1 MFKQN
6 QVIRASLKIKTRQEL
21 GLEIKKLKEAGKVV
35 VFTNGCFDLLH
46 PGHVKYLE
54 EAKSWGDF
62 LVVALNSDES
72 VKRLKGP
79 DRPVM
84 DERSRCEVLAAL
96 HCVDFVT
103 TFSEDTPQEI
113 IDELI
118 PGVLVKGGDWPK
130 DQIVGRETVEKH
142 GGMVMNIKF
151 EAGFSTS
158 GVIRKIETAAL
169 TRESGSSE

>member
-1 MFKQN
+1 MIKQN
-6 QVIRASLKIKTRQEL
+6 QVIRASAKIKSREEL
-21 GLEIKKLKEAGKVV
+21 RLEIKKLQEAGSLV

-54 EAKSWGDF
+54 EAKSWGDY
-62 LVVALNSDES
+62 LVVAVNSDES
-72 VKRLKGP
+72 VKRLKGS

-84 DERSRCEVLAAL
+84 GERSRCEVLAGL

-103 TFSEDTPQEI
+103 TFSEDTPKEI
-113 IDELI
+113 IDELL

-130 DQIVGRETVEKH
+130 NQIVGRETVEKH

-151 EAGFSTS
+151 EAGFSTT
-158 GVIRKIETAAL
+158 GVIRKIEKAAL
-169 TRESGSSE
+169 ARGSGSSE